1 MISLLTAILLSPPVG
16 HSEIK
21 LSSGIVVEANWVP
34 GSYPGGNGSMEVVV
48 TDNRNVRKEAV
59 PLASDSW
66 PDLDAPVRP
75 AALLTPGT
83 KTTEAVLDITLS
95 IESGVY
101 GYRRVQTY
109 KVSPRDKKLLNPVG
123 KPVEFSDF
131 GSWRRVDPQTIE
143 YWDAIWDDSEAHHAP
158 HRYGLT
164 RVSQSASGHK
174 VLLTEKT
181 RKSYLFTWESS
192 LTAPTSVPSKDDPL
206 RELGSA
212 WTWWGE
218 PKQQAQKEKH

>member
-1 MISLLTAILLSPPVG
+1 MISLLIAVLLSPPAG

-21 LSSGIVVEANWVP
+21 LPSGIVVEANWVP
-34 GSYPGGNGSMEVVV
+34 GSYPGGNGSTEVVV
-48 TDNRNVRKEAV
+48 KDGKNIRKEAV

-66 PDLDAPVRP
+66 PELDAPVRP

-83 KTTEAVLDITLS
+83 KTTEAVLDLTLS

-131 GSWRRVDPQTIE
+131 GSWRRVDLKTIE
-143 YWDAIWDDSEAHHAP
+143 YWDAISDDSVAHHAP
-158 HRYGLT
+158 HRYRLT
-164 RVSQSASGHK
+164 RVTQGASENK

-181 RKSYLFTWESS
+181 RKSYLATWESS
-192 LTAPTSVPSKDDPL
+192 LTAPISIPSKDDPL

-218 PKQQAQKEKH
+218 PKLQAKKEKN